1 MYPTLMGTEIERKFL
16 VPGDAWKVAAAAGVR
31 IRQGYLSSDKDR
43 TVRVRI
49 AGDQAW
55 LTVKGLTQGSSRPEF
70 EYPVPLP
77 DGEAML
83 EMCERPLLEKTRH
96 RVAHGGLEW
105 EVDVFEGDNA
115 GLVLA
120 EVELERADQPVS
132 LPPWAGLEVT
142 DDPRYYN
149 VHLAKHPMPRP

>member
-1 MYPTLMGTEIERKFL
+1 MAIEIERKFL
-16 VPGDAWKVAAAAGVR
+16 VTGDAWNAGAPPGVR
-31 IRQGYLSSDKDR
+31 IRQGYLCSDKER
-43 TVRVRI
+43 TVRVRT

-55 LTVKGLTQGSSRPEF
+55 LTVKGLTRGSSRPEF
-70 EYPVPLP
+70 EYPVPLR
-77 DGEAML
+77 DGEQML

-96 RVAHGGLEW
+96 RVAHGGLTW

-120 EVELERADQPVS
+120 EVELERADQPVD

-142 DDPRYYN
+142 DDARYYN
-149 VHLAKHPMPRP
+149 VNLAKLPMPRR

>member
-1 MYPTLMGTEIERKFL
+1 MTR
-16 VPGDAWKVAAAAGVR
+16 
-31 IRQGYLSSDKDR
+31 
-43 TVRVRI
+43 
-49 AGDQAW
+49 
-55 LTVKGLTQGSSRPEF
+55 GSSRPEF
-70 EYPVPLP
+70 EYPVPLA

-83 EMCERPLLEKTRH
+83 AMCERPLLEKTRR
-96 RVAHGGLEW
+96 RVAHDGLEW

-132 LPPWAGLEVT
+132 LPAWAGLEVT

-149 VHLAKHPMPRP
+149 VNLAKHPMPRP